1 MIYNENIDLSETDK
15 KYCVPLS
22 FPKNELGQLKYHYA
36 RIQAEINGEV
46 LDFLFDIGATV
57 HIKDDCLKE
66 LNDPGGKVRGTS
78 FITDHIFT
86 KWRVIENAEEFSNYP
101 MIEYQK

>member
-46 LDFLFDIGATV
+46 LDFLFDIG
-57 HIKDDCLKE
+57 
-66 LNDPGGKVRGTS
+66 PQ
-78 FITDHIFT
+78 FI
-86 KWRVIENAEEFSNYP
+86 
-101 MIEYQK
+101 